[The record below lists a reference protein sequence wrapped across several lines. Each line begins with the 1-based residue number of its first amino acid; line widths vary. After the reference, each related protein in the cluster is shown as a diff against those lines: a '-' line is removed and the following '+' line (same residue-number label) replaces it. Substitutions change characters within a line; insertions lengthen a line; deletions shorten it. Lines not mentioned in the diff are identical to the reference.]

1 MLLKFG
7 IKKYHDDSVIITGEK
22 LELWEGCLIF
32 LCLIKFMKV
41 NMKFMKVKSWNC
53 GEWIYFLGVIKFMK
67 GKVNVKFMKV
77 KSWNCGEGIYFVGV
91 IKFMDRLSAGV

>member
-7 IKKYHDDSVIITGEK
+7 IKRYRDDSVIMTGEK
-22 LELWEGCLIF
+22 LELWEGCFIF

-53 GEWIYFLGVIKFMK
+53 GEGM
-67 GKVNVKFMKV
+67 
-77 KSWNCGEGIYFVGV
+77 YFVGV